1 MVDTRCTIYTLTN
14 MNDITF
20 IKFEIFMNRA
30 LLANGMIH
38 INKSS
43 TPRRFNKQYVVI
55 ENA

>member
-1 MVDTRCTIYTLTN
+1 